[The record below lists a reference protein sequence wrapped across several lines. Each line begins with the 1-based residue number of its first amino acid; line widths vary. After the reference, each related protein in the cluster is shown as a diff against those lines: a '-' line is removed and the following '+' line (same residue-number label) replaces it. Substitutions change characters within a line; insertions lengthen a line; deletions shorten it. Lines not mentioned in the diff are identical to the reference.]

1 MASRPDSMAPLASSG
16 ALAGGPGDNL
26 RAALGLLMGF
36 QRLGLRQVVLCPGSR
51 SAPLAVAAALLEPR
65 GLALYTSLAERSA
78 AFFALGLARGQGVPA
93 AVITSSGS
101 AVAHLLPAC
110 VEADLATI
118 PLLLLTA
125 DRPERLKGCGANQS
139 VNQQDFLRCSC
150 RWVAEPEPTGVG
162 LLDGTAIDALAAEAW
177 LWSLGR
183 KQGSPPGPVHLNL
196 AFAEPLHASGPL
208 LEAWARQLQGPLPL
222 GMPPI
227 LIPPAA
233 AQVPPPTPIAAC
245 QRLDPDRPGVVL
257 AGPWRGAP
265 CRWGAHLRALIQ
277 LQQRTGWPVLA
288 DALSGLRGQPQLETV
303 AAYDLLLEHPD
314 PGLTPAQVL
323 RLGTLPASR
332 RLERWLAGLD
342 ARQVLVSEADPRPLD
357 PLARVAGQ
365 SDAGLAGWLVAS
377 GLGAGV
383 SRTGEAVQA
392 PGPAP
397 ASLALAATWLQA
409 EAKLQATLAQALD
422 GQGAPA
428 TGFPTALQ
436 EPVLVRQLSR
446 LLPAHLPLMLA
457 NSSPVRD
464 WESFA
469 DPTGPPRPMHGFRG
483 VSGIDG
489 TLSEACGLAEALG
502 SLVLLTGDLAA
513 LHDSNGW
520 LWRPQLRGRLTVL
533 LIDNG
538 GGGIFE
544 QLPIRTEPE
553 GALDFERLFA
563 MPQPLDPS
571 ALAAAHGV
579 PWRRVANLAELA
591 PRLAWALAQPLA
603 LLVLGTDRRQDAAL
617 RRRLRTMAAL
627 AGPPDG

>member
-1 MASRPDSMAPLASSG
+1 MAPLAGSG
-16 ALAGGPGDNL
+16 APEQGPGDNL
-26 RAALGLLMGF
+26 RAALGLLLGL

-51 SAPLAVAAALLEPR
+51 SAPLAAAAALLEPT
-65 GLALYTSLAERSA
+65 GLAMYTCIDERSA
-78 AFFALGLARGQGVPA
+78 AFFALGLGRGQGLPA

-150 RWVAEPEPTGVG
+150 RWVAEPEPTGIAALEG
-162 LLDGTAIDALAAEAW
+162 ACIDALAVEAW
-177 LWSLGR
+177 HWSLGR

-196 AFAEPLHASGPL
+196 AFEEPLHAGGPL
-208 LEAWARQLQGPLPL
+208 LDAWAGQLKRAAPQQFPQ
-222 GMPPI
+222 I
-227 LIPPAA
+227 LIPPAE
-233 AQVPPPTPIAAC
+233 AQTPPAPPIPAC

-257 AGPWRGAP
+257 AGPWRGGP
-265 CRWGAHLRALIQ
+265 SRWSAHLQALIQ
-277 LQQRTGWPVLA
+277 LQRRTGWPVLA
-288 DALSGLRGQPQLETV
+288 DALSGLRGQPQLQTV
-303 AAYDLLLEHPD
+303 AAYDLVLERPD
-314 PGLTPAQVL
+314 PGLAPAQVL

-332 RLERWLAGLD
+332 RLERWLAALA

-365 SDAGLAGWLVAS
+365 SDAGLVGWLAAS
-377 GLGAGV
+377 GLGCAVCLAGEP
-383 SRTGEAVQA
+383 SQA

-397 ASLALAATWLQA
+397 ASLALAAKWSQA
-409 EAKLQATLAQALD
+409 EARVQALLAQALD
-422 GQGAPA
+422 GLGASL
-428 TGFPTALQ
+428 TGDPSTLQ

-502 SLVLLTGDLAA
+502 SLVLLSGDLAA
-513 LHDSNGW
+513 LHDCNGW
-520 LWRPQLRGRLTVL
+520 LWRPQLGGRLTVL

-553 GALDFERLFA
+553 EALDFERLFA

-571 ALAAAHGV
+571 SLAAVHGV
-579 PWRRVANLAELA
+579 PCRRVANLDDLA
-591 PRLAWALAQPLA
+591 PQLTWALAQPLA

-617 RRRLRTMAAL
+617 RQRLRKMAAL
-627 AGPPDG
+627 PGPPDA

>member
-1 MASRPDSMAPLASSG
+1 MAPLAGS
-16 ALAGGPGDNL
+16 GGPDGEPGGNL
-26 RAALGLLMGF
+26 RAALGLLLGL
-36 QRLGLRQVVLCPGSR
+36 QRFGLRQVVLCPGSR
-51 SAPLAVAAALLEPR
+51 SAPLAAAAALLEPT
-65 GLALYTSLAERSA
+65 GLAIYTCIDERSA
-78 AFFALGLARGQGVPA
+78 AFFALGLGRGQGLPA

-110 VEADLATI
+110 VEADQATI

-125 DRPERLKGCGANQS
+125 DRPVRLKGCGANQS

-150 RWVAEPEPTGVG
+150 RWVAEPEPTGVAG
-162 LLDGTAIDALAAEAW
+162 LDGSSIDALAVEAW
-177 LWSLGR
+177 LWSVGR

-196 AFAEPLHASGPL
+196 AFEEPLHAGGPL
-208 LEAWARQLQGPLPL
+208 LEAWAHQIQGAAPQEIPE
-222 GMPPI
+222 I
-227 LIPPAA
+227 LIPPAE
-233 AQVPPPTPIAAC
+233 PPPPIPAC
-245 QRLDPDRPGVVL
+245 QRLDPDRPGVVV
-257 AGPWRGAP
+257 AGPWRGGP
-265 CRWGAHLRALIQ
+265 SQWSAHLRALIQ
-277 LQQRTGWPVLA
+277 LQRRTGWPVLA

-303 AAYDLLLEHPD
+303 AAYDLVLERAD
-314 PGLTPAQVL
+314 PGLAPAQVL

-332 RLERWLAGLD
+332 RLEHWLAALE

-365 SDAGLAGWLVAS
+365 SDAGLVGWLAAS
-377 GLGAGV
+377 GLGCGV
-383 SRTGEAVQA
+383 SLTGEASRA
-392 PGPAP
+392 PGL
-397 ASLALAATWLQA
+397 ASLALAANWRQA
-409 EAKLQATLAQALD
+409 ETRAHAMLAQALE
-422 GQGAPA
+422 GLGAPA
-428 TGFPTALQ
+428 PGFPSPLQ

-502 SLVLLTGDLAA
+502 SLVLLSGDLAA

-544 QLPIRTEPE
+544 QLPIRTDPE

-563 MPQPLDPS
+563 MPQPLNHS
-571 ALAAAHGV
+571 SLAAVHGV
-579 PWRRVANLAELA
+579 PCRRVANLADLA
-591 PRLAWALAQPLA
+591 PQLTWALAQPLA
-603 LLVLGTDRRQDAAL
+603 LLVLVTDRRQDAAL
-617 RRRLRTMAAL
+617 RQRLRTMAAMP
-627 AGPPDG
+627 GPPDA

>member
-1 MASRPDSMAPLASSG
+1 MAPLAGSG
-16 ALAGGPGDNL
+16 APKEGPGGNL
-26 RAALGLLMGF
+26 RAALGLLQGL

-51 SAPLAVAAALLEPR
+51 SAPLAAAAALLEPT
-65 GLALYTSLAERSA
+65 GLALYTCIDERSA
-78 AFFALGLARGQGVPA
+78 AFFALGLGRGQGLPA

-150 RWVAEPEPTGVG
+150 RWVAEPEPTGIAG
-162 LLDGTAIDALAAEAW
+162 LDGSCIDALAVEAW
-177 LWSLGR
+177 RWSLGR

-196 AFAEPLHASGPL
+196 AFEEPLHAGGPL
-208 LEAWARQLQGPLPL
+208 LDAWARQIQGSAPQEIPQ
-222 GMPPI
+222 I
-227 LIPPAA
+227 LIPPAETPT
-233 AQVPPPTPIAAC
+233 PPPPPIATC

-257 AGPWRGAP
+257 AGPWRGGP
-265 CRWGAHLRALIQ
+265 EQWSAHLRALIQ
-277 LQQRTGWPVLA
+277 LQRRTGWPVLA

-303 AAYDLLLEHPD
+303 AAYDLVLERAD
-314 PGLTPAQVL
+314 PGLAPAQVL

-332 RLERWLAGLD
+332 RLERWLSALD

-365 SDAGLAGWLVAS
+365 SEVGLVGWLAAS
-377 GLGAGV
+377 GLGCGV
-383 SRTGEAVQA
+383 SLAGEPPQA

-397 ASLALAATWLQA
+397 ASLALAANWSQA
-409 EAKLQATLAQALD
+409 EAKVQALLAQALD
-422 GQGAPA
+422 GLGAPA
-428 TGFPTALQ
+428 TGDPSPLQ

-502 SLVLLTGDLAA
+502 SLVLLSGDLAA

-520 LWRPQLRGRLTVL
+520 LWRPQLGGRLTVL

-571 ALAAAHGV
+571 SLAAVHGV
-579 PWRRVANLAELA
+579 PCRRVANLDDLA
-591 PRLAWALAQPLA
+591 PQLTWALAQPLA

-617 RRRLRTMAAL
+617 RQRLRKMAAL
-627 AGPPDG
+627 AGPPDA

>member
-1 MASRPDSMAPLASSG
+1 MAPLAGSG
-16 ALAGGPGDNL
+16 APKEGPGGNL
-26 RAALGLLMGF
+26 RAALGLLQGL

-51 SAPLAVAAALLEPR
+51 SAPLAAAAALLEPT
-65 GLALYTSLAERSA
+65 GLALYTCIDERSA
-78 AFFALGLARGQGVPA
+78 AFFALGLGRGQGLPA

-150 RWVAEPEPTGVG
+150 RWVAEPEPTGIAG
-162 LLDGTAIDALAAEAW
+162 LDGYRIDALAVEAW
-177 LWSLGR
+177 RWSLGR

-196 AFAEPLHASGPL
+196 AFEEPLHAGGPL
-208 LEAWARQLQGPLPL
+208 LDAWARQIQGSAPQEIPQ
-222 GMPPI
+222 I
-227 LIPPAA
+227 LIPPAETPT
-233 AQVPPPTPIAAC
+233 PPPPPIATC

-257 AGPWRGAP
+257 AGPWRGGP
-265 CRWGAHLRALIQ
+265 EQWSAHLRALIQ
-277 LQQRTGWPVLA
+277 LQHRTGWPVLA

-303 AAYDLLLEHPD
+303 AAYDLVLERAD
-314 PGLTPAQVL
+314 PGLAPAQVL

-332 RLERWLAGLD
+332 RLERWLSSLD

-365 SDAGLAGWLVAS
+365 SEVGLAGWLAAS
-377 GLGAGV
+377 GLGCGV
-383 SRTGEAVQA
+383 SLAGEPPQA

-397 ASLALAATWLQA
+397 ASLALAAKWSQA
-409 EAKLQATLAQALD
+409 EAKVQALLAQALD
-422 GQGAPA
+422 GLGAPA
-428 TGFPTALQ
+428 TGDPSTLQ

-502 SLVLLTGDLAA
+502 SLVLLSGDLAA

-520 LWRPQLRGRLTVL
+520 LWRPQLGGRLTVL

-563 MPQPLDPS
+563 MPQPLNHS
-571 ALAAAHGV
+571 SLAAVHGV
-579 PWRRVANLAELA
+579 PCRRVANLDDLA
-591 PRLAWALAQPLA
+591 PQLTWALAQPLA

-617 RRRLRTMAAL
+617 RQRLRTMATL
-627 AGPPDG
+627 PGPPDA

>member
-1 MASRPDSMAPLASSG
+1 MAPLAGSG
-16 ALAGGPGDNL
+16 ALAGGPGANL

-65 GLALYTSLAERSA
+65 GLALYTCIDERSA

-125 DRPERLKGCGANQS
+125 DRPQRLKGCGANQS

-150 RWVAEPEPTGVG
+150 RWVVEPEPTGVG
-162 LLDGTAIDALAAEAW
+162 ALDPSFMEALAEEAW
-177 LWSLGR
+177 LWSLGP
-183 KQGSPPGPVHLNL
+183 KPGSPPGPVHLNL
-196 AFAEPLHASGPL
+196 AFEGPLHAGGPL
-208 LEAWARQLQGPLPL
+208 LEAWSRHLQGFPPQEILQTP
-222 GMPPI
+222 MAPPRAPAPPI
-227 LIPPAA
+227 PAG
-233 AQVPPPTPIAAC
+233 

-257 AGPWRGAP
+257 AGPWRGHP
-265 CRWGAHLRALIQ
+265 AHWASHLQALIQ
-277 LQQRTGWPVLA
+277 LQRRTGWPVLA
-288 DALSGLRGQPQLETV
+288 DALSGLRGQPGLETV
-303 AAYDLLLEHPD
+303 AGYDLLLERPH
-314 PGLTPAQVL
+314 PGLAPAQVL

-332 RLERWLAGLD
+332 RLEHWLAALE

-365 SDAGLAGWLVAS
+365 SDAGLVGWLAAG
-377 GLGAGV
+377 GLGSGIPID
-383 SRTGEAVQA
+383 GEDPQVPVPVPA
-392 PGPAP
+392 PAPPP
-397 ASLALAATWLQA
+397 ASLALAATWRQA
-409 EAKLQATLAQALD
+409 EATLQAMLAQALD
-422 GQGAPA
+422 GLGAPV
-428 TGFPTALQ
+428 TGLQPPLQ

-446 LLPAHLPLMLA
+446 LLPAHRPLMLA

-502 SLVLLTGDLAA
+502 SLVLLSGDLAA

-520 LWRPQLRGRLTVL
+520 LWRPQLGARLTVL

-553 GALDFERLFA
+553 GAMDFERLFA
-563 MPQPLDPS
+563 MPQPLDPC
-571 ALAAAHGV
+571 ALASVHGV
-579 PWRRVANLAELA
+579 PCCRVANLAELA
-591 PRLAWALAQPLA
+591 PQLAWALAQPLA
-603 LLVLGTDRRQDAAL
+603 LLVLCTDRRRDAAL
-617 RRRLRTMAAL
+617 RQRLRTMAAL
-627 AGPPDG
+627 AGPPDA

>member
-1 MASRPDSMAPLASSG
+1 L
-16 ALAGGPGDNL
+16 
-26 RAALGLLMGF
+26 LGL

-51 SAPLAVAAALLEPR
+51 SAPLAAAAALLEPT
-65 GLALYTSLAERSA
+65 GLALYTCIDERSA
-78 AFFALGLARGQGVPA
+78 AFFALGLGRGQGLPA

-125 DRPERLKGCGANQS
+125 DRPQRLKGCGANQS

-150 RWVAEPEPTGVG
+150 RWVAEPEPTGVAG
-162 LLDGTAIDALAAEAW
+162 LDGSSIEALAVEAW

-196 AFAEPLHASGPL
+196 AFEEPLHAGGPL
-208 LEAWARQLQGPLPL
+208 LQAWARQLQGPPPL
-222 GMPPI
+222 EI
-227 LIPPAA
+227 SQSLISPAEAPAA
-233 AQVPPPTPIAAC
+233 PPPPIAAC

-265 CRWGAHLRALIQ
+265 SRWGGHLRALIQ
-277 LQQRTGWPVLA
+277 LQRRTGWPVLA

-303 AAYDLLLEHPD
+303 AAYDLLLERPF
-314 PGLTPAQVL
+314 PGLAPAQVL

-332 RLERWLAGLD
+332 RLERWLAALD

-365 SDAGLAGWLVAS
+365 SDVGLESWLEAS
-377 GLGAGV
+377 GLGSGIHLAGE
-383 SRTGEAVQA
+383 RPQT

-397 ASLALAATWLQA
+397 ASLALAATWRQA
-409 EAKLQATLAQALD
+409 EATLQATLAQALD
-422 GQGAPA
+422 GLGTTA
-428 TGFPTALQ
+428 TGCQSPLQ
-436 EPVLVRQLSR
+436 EPALVRQLSR

-469 DPTGPPRPMHGFRG
+469 DPTGPPRQMHGFRG

-502 SLVLLTGDLAA
+502 SLVLLSGDLAA

-544 QLPIRTEPE
+544 QLPIRSEPE

-563 MPQPLDPS
+563 MPQRLDPS
-571 ALAAAHGV
+571 ALAAVHGV
-579 PWRRVANLAELA
+579 PSRRVANLAELA
-591 PRLAWALAQPLA
+591 PQLAWALAQPLA
-603 LLVLGTDRRQDAAL
+603 LLVLATDRHQDAAL
-617 RRRLRTMAAL
+617 RRRLRTMAAP
-627 AGPPDG
+627 AGHPDA

>member
-1 MASRPDSMAPLASSG
+1 
-16 ALAGGPGDNL
+16 
-26 RAALGLLMGF
+26 LGLLLGL

-51 SAPLAVAAALLEPR
+51 SAPLAAAAALLEPT
-65 GLALYTSLAERSA
+65 GLAMYTCIDERSA
-78 AFFALGLARGQGVPA
+78 AFFALGLGRGQGLPA

-150 RWVAEPEPTGVG
+150 RWVAEPEPTGFAG
-162 LLDGTAIDALAAEAW
+162 LDWSCIDALAVEAW
-177 LWSLGR
+177 CWSLGR

-196 AFAEPLHASGPL
+196 AFEEPLHAGGPL
-208 LEAWARQLQGPLPL
+208 LDAWARQIQGDAPQEIPQN
-222 GMPPI
+222 
-227 LIPPAA
+227 LIPPAKNPTT
-233 AQVPPPTPIAAC
+233 PPPPLAAC

-257 AGPWRGAP
+257 AGPWRGGP
-265 CRWGAHLRALIQ
+265 SRWSAHLRALIQ
-277 LQQRTGWPVLA
+277 LQRRTGWPVLA

-303 AAYDLLLEHPD
+303 AAYDLVLERED
-314 PGLTPAQVL
+314 PGLAPAQVL

-332 RLERWLAGLD
+332 RLERWLTALD

-365 SDAGLAGWLVAS
+365 SEAGLVGWLAAS
-377 GLGAGV
+377 GLSCGV
-383 SRTGEAVQA
+383 SFVGEPPQA

-397 ASLALAATWLQA
+397 ASLALAAKWSQA
-409 EAKLQATLAQALD
+409 EAKVQALLAQALD
-422 GQGAPA
+422 GLGAPA
-428 TGFPTALQ
+428 TGDPSPLQ

-502 SLVLLTGDLAA
+502 SLVLLSGDLAA

-520 LWRPQLRGRLTVL
+520 LWRPQLGGRLTVL

-563 MPQPLDPS
+563 MPQALDPS
-571 ALAAAHGV
+571 SLAAVHGV
-579 PWRRVANLAELA
+579 PCRRVANLDDLA
-591 PRLAWALAQPLA
+591 PQLTWALAQPLA

-617 RRRLRTMAAL
+617 RQRLRKMAAL
-627 AGPPDG
+627 AGPPDA

>member
-1 MASRPDSMAPLASSG
+1 MAPLAG
-16 ALAGGPGDNL
+16 FEALDGPGANL
-26 RAALGLLMGF
+26 QAALGLLMGF

-51 SAPLAVAAALLEPR
+51 SAPLAAAAALLEPR
-65 GLALYTSLAERSA
+65 GLALYTCIDERSA

-125 DRPERLKGCGANQS
+125 DRPQRLKGCGANQS

-150 RWVAEPEPTGVG
+150 RWVVEPEPRGMAA
-162 LLDGTAIDALAAEAW
+162 LDPSCLAALALEAW
-177 LWSLGR
+177 HWSLGR

-196 AFAEPLHASGPL
+196 AFEVPLHPGGPL
-208 LEAWARQLQGPLPL
+208 LEAWARQLQEPLPL
-222 GMPPI
+222 EPPQTPLAPAPPPPPI
-227 LIPPAA
+227 
-233 AQVPPPTPIAAC
+233 PPT
-245 QRLDPDRPGVVL
+245 QRLDPDRTGVVL
-257 AGPWRGAP
+257 AGPWRGHP
-265 CRWGAHLRALIQ
+265 AHWACHLQSLIQ
-277 LQQRTGWPVLA
+277 LQRRTGWPVLA
-288 DALSGLRGQPQLETV
+288 DALSGLRGQPELEIV
-303 AAYDLLLEHPD
+303 AAYDLLLERPD
-314 PGLTPAQVL
+314 PGLAPAQVL

-332 RLERWLAGLD
+332 RLEDWLAALD

-365 SDAGLAGWLVAS
+365 SDAGLVGWLGAS
-377 GLGAGV
+377 GLDSGVPPVAGE
-383 SRTGEAVQA
+383 GPQA
-392 PGPAP
+392 AAPAP
-397 ASLALAATWLQA
+397 ASLALAASWRQA
-409 EAKLQATLAQALD
+409 EARVQAMLTQAL
-422 GQGAPA
+422 GGPTAPA
-428 TGFPTALQ
+428 IGPQPPLNEPALI
-436 EPVLVRQLSR
+436 RQLSR

-464 WESFA
+464 WETFA

-502 SLVLLTGDLAA
+502 SLVLLSGDLAA

-520 LWRPQLRGRLTVL
+520 LWRPQLGGRLTVL

-544 QLPIRTEPE
+544 QLPIRTEPA
-553 GALDFERLFA
+553 GAMDFERLYA
-563 MPQPLDPS
+563 MPQPLDPC
-571 ALAAAHGV
+571 ALAAVHGV
-579 PWRRVANLAELA
+579 PCRRVPTLAELE
-591 PRLAWALAQPLA
+591 PQLAWALAQPMA
-603 LLVLGTDRRQDAAL
+603 LLLLRTDRRQDAAL

-627 AGPPDG
+627 VGPPDA

>member
-1 MASRPDSMAPLASSG
+1 MAPIAGSG
-16 ALAGGPGDNL
+16 APEEGPGGNL
-26 RAALGLLMGF
+26 RAALGLLQGL

-51 SAPLAVAAALLEPR
+51 SAPLAAAAALLEPT
-65 GLALYTSLAERSA
+65 GLAVYTCIDERSA
-78 AFFALGLARGQGVPA
+78 AFFALGLSRGQGLPA

-150 RWVAEPEPTGVG
+150 RWVAEPEPTGMAG
-162 LLDGTAIDALAAEAW
+162 LDGSRLEALAVEAW
-177 LWSLGR
+177 RWSLGR

-196 AFAEPLHASGPL
+196 AFEEPLHAGGPL
-208 LEAWARQLQGPLPL
+208 LDAWARQIL
-222 GMPPI
+222 GTAPREIPQI
-227 LIPPAA
+227 LIPPAEPPT
-233 AQVPPPTPIAAC
+233 PPPAPIAAC
-245 QRLDPDRPGVVL
+245 QSLDPDRPGVVL

-265 CRWGAHLRALIQ
+265 CRWSGHLRALIQ

-303 AAYDLLLEHPD
+303 AAYDLVLERAD
-314 PGLTPAQVL
+314 PGLAPAQVL

-332 RLERWLAGLD
+332 RLERWLAALD

-365 SDAGLAGWLVAS
+365 SDAGLVGWLAAS
-377 GLGAGV
+377 GLRSGV
-383 SRTGEAVQA
+383 PLTGEPPQA
-392 PGPAP
+392 PGPTP
-397 ASLALAATWLQA
+397 ASLALAAQWSQA
-409 EAKLQATLAQALD
+409 EAKAQALLAQALD
-422 GQGAPA
+422 AQGTTA
-428 TGFPTALQ
+428 TGCPSPLQ

-502 SLVLLTGDLAA
+502 SLVLLSGDLAA

-520 LWRPQLRGRLTVL
+520 LWRPQLGGRLTVL

-563 MPQPLDPS
+563 MPQLLDPS

-579 PWRRVANLAELA
+579 PCRRVANRADLALQ
-591 PRLAWALAQPLA
+591 LAWALDQPLA
-603 LLVLGTDRRQDAAL
+603 LLVLRTDRRQDAAL

-627 AGPPDG
+627 AGPPDA

>member
-1 MASRPDSMAPLASSG
+1 MAPLAGSG
-16 ALAGGPGDNL
+16 APKQGAGGNL
-26 RAALGLLMGF
+26 RAALGLLQGL

-51 SAPLAVAAALLEPR
+51 SAPLAAAAALLEPT
-65 GLALYTSLAERSA
+65 GLALYTCIDERSA
-78 AFFALGLARGQGVPA
+78 AFFALGLGRGQGLPA

-150 RWVAEPEPTGVG
+150 RWVAEPEPKGIAG
-162 LLDGTAIDALAAEAW
+162 LDGSGLDALAVEAW
-177 LWSLGR
+177 RWSLGR

-196 AFAEPLHASGPL
+196 AFEEPLHAGGPL
-208 LEAWARQLQGPLPL
+208 LDAWARHIQAAAPQEIPQ
-222 GMPPI
+222 I
-227 LIPPAA
+227 LIPPAETPT
-233 AQVPPPTPIAAC
+233 PPPPPIAAC

-257 AGPWRGAP
+257 AGPWRGGP
-265 CRWGAHLRALIQ
+265 EQWSAHLRALIQ
-277 LQQRTGWPVLA
+277 LQRRTGWPVLA

-303 AAYDLLLEHPD
+303 AAYDLVLERAD
-314 PGLTPAQVL
+314 PGLAPAQVL

-332 RLERWLAGLD
+332 RLERWLTALD
-342 ARQVLVSEADPRPLD
+342 ARQVLVTEGDPRPLD

-365 SDAGLAGWLVAS
+365 SEAGLVGWLAACGLDCGAS
-377 GLGAGV
+377 LAG
-383 SRTGEAVQA
+383 EPPQA

-397 ASLALAATWLQA
+397 ASLVLAAKWSQA
-409 EAKLQATLAQALD
+409 EAKVQALLAQALD
-422 GQGAPA
+422 GLGAAA
-428 TGFPTALQ
+428 TGNPSSLQ
-436 EPVLVRQLSR
+436 EPLLVRQLSR
-446 LLPAHLPLMLA
+446 LLPAQLPLMLA

-469 DPTGPPRPMHGFRG
+469 DPSGPPRPMHGFRG

-502 SLVLLTGDLAA
+502 SLVLLSGDLAA

-520 LWRPQLRGRLTVL
+520 LWRPQLGGRLTVL

-563 MPQPLDPS
+563 MPQALDPS
-571 ALAAAHGV
+571 SLAAVHGV
-579 PWRRVANLAELA
+579 PCRRVANLDDLV
-591 PRLAWALAQPLA
+591 PQLSWALAQPLA
-603 LLVLGTDRRQDAAL
+603 LLVLDTDRRQDAAL
-617 RRRLRTMAAL
+617 RQRLRTMAAL
-627 AGPPDG
+627 AGPPDA

>member
-1 MASRPDSMAPLASSG
+1 LQ
-16 ALAGGPGDNL
+16 
-26 RAALGLLMGF
+26 GL

-51 SAPLAVAAALLEPR
+51 SAPLAAAAALLEPT
-65 GLALYTSLAERSA
+65 GLALYTCIDERSA
-78 AFFALGLARGQGVPA
+78 AFFALGLGRGQGLPA

-150 RWVAEPEPTGVG
+150 RWVAEPEPMGIAG
-162 LLDGTAIDALAAEAW
+162 LDGSRIDALAVEAW
-177 LWSLGR
+177 CWSLGR

-196 AFAEPLHASGPL
+196 AFEEPLHAGGPL
-208 LEAWARQLQGPLPL
+208 LDAWASHIQGAAPREITQ
-222 GMPPI
+222 I
-227 LIPPAA
+227 LIPPAETPT
-233 AQVPPPTPIAAC
+233 PPPLPIAAC
-245 QRLDPDRPGVVL
+245 QRLDPDRSGVVL
-257 AGPWRGAP
+257 AGPWRGGP
-265 CRWGAHLRALIQ
+265 SRWSAHLRALIQ
-277 LQQRTGWPVLA
+277 LQRRTGWPVLA

-303 AAYDLLLEHPD
+303 VAYDLVLERAD
-314 PGLTPAQVL
+314 PGLAPAQVL

-332 RLERWLAGLD
+332 RLERWLSALD

-365 SDAGLAGWLVAS
+365 SEAGLVGWLAGS
-377 GLGAGV
+377 GLGCGVCLAG
-383 SRTGEAVQA
+383 EPPQA

-397 ASLALAATWLQA
+397 ASMALAAKWSQA
-409 EAKLQATLAQALD
+409 ETKVQALLAQALD
-422 GQGAPA
+422 GLGAPA
-428 TGFPTALQ
+428 TGDPSPLQ

-502 SLVLLTGDLAA
+502 SLVLLSGDLAA

-520 LWRPQLRGRLTVL
+520 LWRPQLGGRLTVL

-563 MPQPLDPS
+563 MPQLLDPS
-571 ALAAAHGV
+571 SLAAVHGV
-579 PWRRVANLAELA
+579 HCRRVANLDDLA
-591 PRLAWALAQPLA
+591 PQLTWALAQPLA

-617 RRRLRTMAAL
+617 RQQLRKMAAL
-627 AGPPDG
+627 PGPPDA

>member
-1 MASRPDSMAPLASSG
+1 MAPLADPG
-16 ALAGGPGDNL
+16 ALAEGPGGNL
-26 RAALGLLMGF
+26 RASLGLLMGF
-36 QRLGLRQVVLCPGSR
+36 QRLGLRQIVLCPGSR

-65 GLALYTSLAERSA
+65 GLALYTCIDERSA

-125 DRPERLKGCGANQS
+125 DRPLRLKGCGANQS

-162 LLDGTAIDALAAEAW
+162 VLDALSMDALAEEAW
-177 LWSLGR
+177 LWSMGR
-183 KQGSPPGPVHLNL
+183 KPDSPPGPVHLNL
-196 AFAEPLHASGPL
+196 AFEVPLHAGGPL
-208 LEAWARQLQGPLPL
+208 LEAWARHLQVFPSLEVPQTPMAPAGAPAPPPPPLP
-222 GMPPI
+222 
-227 LIPPAA
+227 
-233 AQVPPPTPIAAC
+233 AC

-257 AGPWRGAP
+257 AGPWRGHP
-265 CRWGAHLRALIQ
+265 AHWDSHLQALIH
-277 LQQRTGWPVLA
+277 LQRRTGWPVLA
-288 DALSGLRGQPQLETV
+288 DALSGLRGQPGLETV
-303 AAYDLLLEHPD
+303 AGYDLLLERPD
-314 PGLTPAQVL
+314 PGLAPAQVL

-332 RLERWLAGLD
+332 RLEDWLAALD

-357 PLARVAGQ
+357 PLTRVAGQ
-365 SDAGLAGWLVAS
+365 SHAGLVGWLAAS
-377 GLGAGV
+377 GMASGIPVDGD
-383 SRTGEAVQA
+383 G
-392 PGPAP
+392 PPAP
-397 ASLALAATWLQA
+397 ASLALAATWRQA
-409 EAKLQATLAQALD
+409 EATLQAMLAQALD
-422 GQGAPA
+422 GLGAPVI
-428 TGFPTALQ
+428 GLQPPFQ
-436 EPVLVRQLSR
+436 EPALVRQLSR

-489 TLSEACGLAEALG
+489 TLSEAFGLAEALG
-502 SLVLLTGDLAA
+502 SLVLLSGDLAA

-520 LWRPQLRGRLTVL
+520 LWRPQLDARLTVL

-553 GALDFERLFA
+553 GSMDFERLYA
-563 MPQPLDPS
+563 MPQALDPC
-571 ALAAAHGV
+571 ALAAVHGV
-579 PWRRVANLAELA
+579 PCRRIANLAELA
-591 PRLAWALAQPLA
+591 PQLAWALAQPLA
-603 LLVLGTDRRQDAAL
+603 LLVLCTDRRQDAAL

-627 AGPPDG
+627 AGPPDA

>member
-1 MASRPDSMAPLASSG
+1 
-16 ALAGGPGDNL
+16 
-26 RAALGLLMGF
+26 LGLLLGL

-51 SAPLAVAAALLEPR
+51 SAPLAAAAALLEPT
-65 GLALYTSLAERSA
+65 GLAMYTCIDERSA
-78 AFFALGLARGQGVPA
+78 AFFALGLGRGQGLPA

-125 DRPERLKGCGANQS
+125 DRPERLEGCGANQS

-150 RWVAEPEPTGVG
+150 RWVAEPEPTGIAG
-162 LLDGTAIDALAAEAW
+162 LDWSCIDALAVEAW
-177 LWSLGR
+177 CWSLGR

-196 AFAEPLHASGPL
+196 AFEEPLHAGGPL
-208 LEAWARQLQGPLPL
+208 LDAWARQIQGDAPQEIPQN
-222 GMPPI
+222 
-227 LIPPAA
+227 LIPPANNPTT
-233 AQVPPPTPIAAC
+233 PPPPLAAC

-257 AGPWRGAP
+257 AGPWRGGP
-265 CRWGAHLRALIQ
+265 SRWSAHLRALIQ
-277 LQQRTGWPVLA
+277 LQRRTGWPVLA
-288 DALSGLRGQPQLETV
+288 DALSGLRGQPQLKTV
-303 AAYDLLLEHPD
+303 AAYDLVLERED
-314 PGLTPAQVL
+314 PGLAPAQVL

-332 RLERWLAGLD
+332 RLERWLTALD

-365 SDAGLAGWLVAS
+365 SEAGLVGWLAAS
-377 GLGAGV
+377 GLSCGV
-383 SRTGEAVQA
+383 SFVGEPPQA

-397 ASLALAATWLQA
+397 ASLALAAKWSQA
-409 EAKLQATLAQALD
+409 EAKVQALLAQALD
-422 GQGAPA
+422 GLGAPA
-428 TGFPTALQ
+428 TGDPSPLQ

-502 SLVLLTGDLAA
+502 SLVLLSGDLAA

-520 LWRPQLRGRLTVL
+520 LWRPQLGGRLTVL

-563 MPQPLDPS
+563 MPQALDPS
-571 ALAAAHGV
+571 SLAAVHGV
-579 PWRRVANLAELA
+579 PCRRVANLDDLA
-591 PRLAWALAQPLA
+591 PQLTWALAQPLA

-617 RRRLRTMAAL
+617 RQRLRKMAAL
-627 AGPPDG
+627 AGPPDA

>member
-1 MASRPDSMAPLASSG
+1 MAPLADPG
-16 ALAGGPGDNL
+16 ALAEGPGANL
-26 RAALGLLMGF
+26 RASLGLLMGF
-36 QRLGLRQVVLCPGSR
+36 QRLGLRQIVLCPGSR

-65 GLALYTSLAERSA
+65 GLALYTCIDERSA

-125 DRPERLKGCGANQS
+125 DRPLRLKDCGANQS

-162 LLDGTAIDALAAEAW
+162 VLDALSMDALAEEAW

-183 KQGSPPGPVHLNL
+183 KPGSPPGPVHLNL
-196 AFAEPLHASGPL
+196 AFEVPLHAGGPL
-208 LEAWARQLQGPLPL
+208 LEAWARHLQVFPSLEVPQTPMAPAGAPAPPPPPLP
-222 GMPPI
+222 
-227 LIPPAA
+227 
-233 AQVPPPTPIAAC
+233 AC

-257 AGPWRGAP
+257 AGPWRGHP
-265 CRWGAHLRALIQ
+265 AHWDSHLQALIH
-277 LQQRTGWPVLA
+277 LQRRTGWPVLA
-288 DALSGLRGQPQLETV
+288 DALSGLRGQPGLETV
-303 AAYDLLLEHPD
+303 AGYDLLLERPD
-314 PGLTPAQVL
+314 PGLAPAQVL

-332 RLERWLAGLD
+332 RLEDWLAALD

-357 PLARVAGQ
+357 PLTRVAGQ
-365 SDAGLAGWLVAS
+365 SHAGLVGWLAAS
-377 GLGAGV
+377 GMASGIPVDGD
-383 SRTGEAVQA
+383 G
-392 PGPAP
+392 PPAP
-397 ASLALAATWLQA
+397 ASLALAATWRQAEVTLQA
-409 EAKLQATLAQALD
+409 MLAQALD
-422 GQGAPA
+422 GLGAPVI
-428 TGFPTALQ
+428 GLQPPFQ
-436 EPVLVRQLSR
+436 EPALVRQLSR

-469 DPTGPPRPMHGFRG
+469 DPAGPPRPMHGFRG

-489 TLSEACGLAEALG
+489 TLSEAFGLAEALG
-502 SLVLLTGDLAA
+502 SLVLLSGDLAA

-520 LWRPQLRGRLTVL
+520 LWRPQLDARLTVL

-553 GALDFERLFA
+553 GAMDFERLYA
-563 MPQPLDPS
+563 MPQALDPC
-571 ALAAAHGV
+571 ALAAVHGV
-579 PWRRVANLAELA
+579 PCRRVANLAELT
-591 PRLAWALAQPLA
+591 PQLAWALAQPLA
-603 LLVLGTDRRQDAAL
+603 LLVLRTDRRQDAAL
-617 RRRLRTMAAL
+617 RRRLRTMAAP
-627 AGPPDG
+627 AGPPDA

>member
-1 MASRPDSMAPLASSG
+1 MAPIAGSG
-16 ALAGGPGDNL
+16 ALEEGPGGNL
-26 RAALGLLMGF
+26 RAALGLLLGL

-51 SAPLAVAAALLEPR
+51 SAPLAAAAALLEPT
-65 GLALYTSLAERSA
+65 GLALYTCIDERSA
-78 AFFALGLARGQGVPA
+78 AFFALGLGRGQGLPA

-125 DRPERLKGCGANQS
+125 DRPQRLKGCGANQS

-150 RWVAEPEPTGVG
+150 RWVAEPEPTGVAG
-162 LLDGTAIDALAAEAW
+162 LDGSSIEALAVEAW

-196 AFAEPLHASGPL
+196 AFEEPLHAGGPL
-208 LEAWARQLQGPLPL
+208 LQAWARQLQGPPPL
-222 GMPPI
+222 EI
-227 LIPPAA
+227 SQSLISPAEAPAA
-233 AQVPPPTPIAAC
+233 PPPPIAAC

-265 CRWGAHLRALIQ
+265 SRWGGHLRALIQ
-277 LQQRTGWPVLA
+277 LQRRTGWPVLA

-303 AAYDLLLEHPD
+303 AAYDLLLERPF
-314 PGLTPAQVL
+314 PGLAPAQVL

-332 RLERWLAGLD
+332 RLERWLAALD

-365 SDAGLAGWLVAS
+365 SDVGLESWLEAS
-377 GLGAGV
+377 GLGSGIHLAGE
-383 SRTGEAVQA
+383 RPQT

-397 ASLALAATWLQA
+397 ASLALAATWRQA
-409 EAKLQATLAQALD
+409 EATLQATLAQALD
-422 GQGAPA
+422 GLGTTA
-428 TGFPTALQ
+428 TGCQSPLQ
-436 EPVLVRQLSR
+436 EPALVRQLSR

-469 DPTGPPRPMHGFRG
+469 DPTGPPRQMHGFRG

-502 SLVLLTGDLAA
+502 SLVLLSGDLAA

-544 QLPIRTEPE
+544 QLPIRSEPE

-563 MPQPLDPS
+563 MPQRLDPS
-571 ALAAAHGV
+571 ALAAVHGV
-579 PWRRVANLAELA
+579 PSRRVANLAELA
-591 PRLAWALAQPLA
+591 PQLAWALAQPLA
-603 LLVLGTDRRQDAAL
+603 LLVLATDRHQDAAL
-617 RRRLRTMAAL
+617 RRRLRTMAAP
-627 AGPPDG
+627 AGHPDA

>member
-1 MASRPDSMAPLASSG
+1 MAPFPGSG
-16 ALAGGPGDNL
+16 SLEGGPGGNL
-26 RAALGLLMGF
+26 RAALGLLLAL
-36 QRLGLRQVVLCPGSR
+36 QHLGLRQVVLCPGSR
-51 SAPLAVAAALLEPR
+51 SAPLAAAAALLEPT
-65 GLALYTSLAERSA
+65 GLALYTCVDERSA
-78 AFFALGLARGQGVPA
+78 AFFALGLGRGQGVPA

-150 RWVAEPEPTGVG
+150 RWVAEPQPNGVG
-162 LLDGTAIDALAAEAW
+162 LLDWTSMAALATEAW

-183 KQGSPPGPVHLNL
+183 KQGLPPGPVHLNL
-196 AFAEPLHASGPL
+196 AFEEPLHASGPL
-208 LEAWARQLQGPLPL
+208 LEAWARQLQGSPPLETSAGLIFPAEAKTPPRPPL
-222 GMPPI
+222 
-227 LIPPAA
+227 
-233 AQVPPPTPIAAC
+233 TAC
-245 QRLDPDRPGVVL
+245 QRLDPDRPGVVV
-257 AGPWRGAP
+257 AGPWRGEP
-265 CRWGAHLRALIQ
+265 CRWSDHLRALIQ
-277 LQQRTGWPVLA
+277 LQRRTGWPVLA
-288 DALSGLRGQPQLETV
+288 DALSGLRGQPRLETV
-303 AAYDLLLEHPD
+303 AAYDLLLERPD
-314 PGLTPAQVL
+314 PGLAPAQVL

-332 RLERWLAGLD
+332 NLQRWLAALD

-357 PLARVAGQ
+357 PLARVVGQ
-365 SDAGLAGWLVAS
+365 SEAGLVGWLAAS
-377 GLGAGV
+377 GLGSGL
-383 SRTGEAVQA
+383 SHTGEAPRA

-397 ASLALAATWLQA
+397 ASLVLATTWRQA
-409 EAKLQATLAQALD
+409 EATLQAKLARALD
-422 GQGAPA
+422 GLGAAA
-428 TGFPTALQ
+428 TGFASPPQ

-469 DPTGPPRPMHGFRG
+469 DPMGPPRPMHGFRG

-502 SLVLLTGDLAA
+502 SLVLLSGDLAA

-520 LWRPQLRGRLTVL
+520 LWRPQLGGRLTVL

-563 MPQPLDPS
+563 MPQPLDPL
-571 ALAAAHGV
+571 ALAAVHGV
-579 PWRRVANLAELA
+579 PSRRVANLADLA
-591 PRLAWALAQPLA
+591 PQLAWALALPLA
-603 LLVLGTDRRQDAAL
+603 LLVLGTDRQQDAAL
-617 RRRLRTMAAL
+617 RQRLRKMAAL
-627 AGPPDG
+627 PGPHDA

>member
-1 MASRPDSMAPLASSG
+1 MAPIPGAG
-16 ALAGGPGDNL
+16 ALEEGPGGNL
-26 RAALGLLMGF
+26 RAALALLLEL
-36 QRLGLRQVVLCPGSR
+36 QRLGLRQVVVCPGSR
-51 SAPLAVAAALLEPR
+51 SAPLAAAAALLEPS
-65 GLALYTSLAERSA
+65 GLAVYTCIDERSA
-78 AFFALGLARGQGVPA
+78 AFFALGLGRGQGVPA

-125 DRPERLKGCGANQS
+125 DRPERLKNCGANQS

-150 RWVAEPEPTGVG
+150 RWVAEPEPKGAAV
-162 LLDGTAIDALAAEAW
+162 LDGPAMAALAGEAW

-183 KQGSPPGPVHLNL
+183 KQGNPPGPVHINL
-196 AFAEPLHASGPL
+196 AFAEPLHADGPL
-208 LEAWARQLQGPLPL
+208 LEAWAHQLQGPRPL
-222 GMPPI
+222 AIPRI
-227 LIPPAA
+227 LISPAELET
-233 AQVPPPTPIAAC
+233 PPTPQYPIPAC
-245 QRLDPDRPGVVL
+245 QRLDPDRPGLVL
-257 AGPWRGAP
+257 AGPWRGEP
-265 CRWGAHLRALIQ
+265 SRWNAHLRALVL
-277 LQQRTGWPVLA
+277 LQRRTGWPVLA

-303 AAYDLLLEHPD
+303 AAYDLLLERPQ
-314 PGLTPAQVL
+314 PGLAPDQVL
-323 RLGTLPASR
+323 RLGTLPTSR
-332 RLERWLAGLD
+332 RLERWLAALD

-365 SDAGLAGWLVAS
+365 SDAGLVGWLAAS
-377 GLGAGV
+377 GLGPGFVVAGETP
-383 SRTGEAVQA
+383 RA

-397 ASLALAATWLQA
+397 ASLALAEDWRQA
-409 EAKLQATLAQALD
+409 ETRVQAMLTRALD
-422 GQGAPA
+422 GPDTAE
-428 TGFPTALQ
+428 TGFPSPLR
-436 EPVLVRQLSR
+436 EPVLIRQLSR

-502 SLVLLTGDLAA
+502 SVVLLSGDLAA

-520 LWRPQLRGRLTVL
+520 LWRPQLSGRLTVL

-553 GALDFERLFA
+553 TALDFERLFA

-571 ALAAAHGV
+571 ALAAVHGV

-591 PRLAWALAQPLA
+591 PQLTWALAQPLA
-603 LLVLGTDRRQDAAL
+603 LLVLPTDRRQDAVL

-627 AGPPDG
+627 AGSQDA

>member
-1 MASRPDSMAPLASSG
+1 LQ
-16 ALAGGPGDNL
+16 
-26 RAALGLLMGF
+26 GL

-51 SAPLAVAAALLEPR
+51 SAPLAAAAALLEPT
-65 GLALYTSLAERSA
+65 GLAIYTCIDERSA
-78 AFFALGLARGQGVPA
+78 AFFALGLGRGQGLPA

-150 RWVAEPEPTGVG
+150 RWVAEPEPTGIAG
-162 LLDGTAIDALAAEAW
+162 LDGSRIDALAVEAW
-177 LWSLGR
+177 RWSLGR

-196 AFAEPLHASGPL
+196 AFEEPLHAGGPL
-208 LEAWARQLQGPLPL
+208 LDAWARHIQAAAPQEIPQ
-222 GMPPI
+222 I
-227 LIPPAA
+227 LIPPAETPT
-233 AQVPPPTPIAAC
+233 PPPPPIAAC

-257 AGPWRGAP
+257 AGPWRGGP
-265 CRWGAHLRALIQ
+265 EQWSAHLRALIK
-277 LQQRTGWPVLA
+277 LQRRTGWPVLA

-303 AAYDLLLEHPD
+303 AAYDLVLERAD
-314 PGLTPAQVL
+314 PGLAPAQVL

-332 RLERWLAGLD
+332 RLERWLTALD

-365 SDAGLAGWLVAS
+365 SEAGLVDWLAAS
-377 GLGAGV
+377 GLGYGV
-383 SRTGEAVQA
+383 SLAGEPPQA

-397 ASLALAATWLQA
+397 ASLALAARWSQA
-409 EAKLQATLAQALD
+409 EAKVQALLAQVLD
-422 GQGAPA
+422 GLGAPA
-428 TGFPTALQ
+428 TGNPSSLQ

-502 SLVLLTGDLAA
+502 SLVLLSGDLAA

-520 LWRPQLRGRLTVL
+520 LWRPQLGGRLTVL

-563 MPQPLDPS
+563 MPQALDPS
-571 ALAAAHGV
+571 SLAAVHGV
-579 PWRRVANLAELA
+579 PCRRVANLDDLA
-591 PRLAWALAQPLA
+591 PQLTWALAQPLA

-617 RRRLRTMAAL
+617 RQRLRTMAAL
-627 AGPPDG
+627 AGPPDA

>member
-1 MASRPDSMAPLASSG
+1 
-16 ALAGGPGDNL
+16 
-26 RAALGLLMGF
+26 
-36 QRLGLRQVVLCPGSR
+36 
-51 SAPLAVAAALLEPR
+51 
-65 GLALYTSLAERSA
+65 
-78 AFFALGLARGQGVPA
+78 
-93 AVITSSGS
+93 
-101 AVAHLLPAC
+101 

-150 RWVAEPEPTGVG
+150 RWVAEPEPTGFAG
-162 LLDGTAIDALAAEAW
+162 LDWSCIDALAVEAW
-177 LWSLGR
+177 CWSLGR

-196 AFAEPLHASGPL
+196 AFEEPLHAGGPL
-208 LEAWARQLQGPLPL
+208 LDAWARQIQGDAPQEIPQN
-222 GMPPI
+222 
-227 LIPPAA
+227 LIPPAKNPTT
-233 AQVPPPTPIAAC
+233 PPPPLAAC

-257 AGPWRGAP
+257 AGPWRGGP
-265 CRWGAHLRALIQ
+265 SRWSAHLRALIQ
-277 LQQRTGWPVLA
+277 LQRRTGWPVLA

-303 AAYDLLLEHPD
+303 AAYDLVLERED
-314 PGLTPAQVL
+314 PGLAPAQVL

-332 RLERWLAGLD
+332 RLERWLTALD

-365 SDAGLAGWLVAS
+365 SEAGLVGWLAAS
-377 GLGAGV
+377 GLSCGV
-383 SRTGEAVQA
+383 SFVGEPPQA

-397 ASLALAATWLQA
+397 ASLALAAKWSQA
-409 EAKLQATLAQALD
+409 EAKVQALLAQALD
-422 GQGAPA
+422 GLGAPA
-428 TGFPTALQ
+428 TGDPSPLQ

-502 SLVLLTGDLAA
+502 SLVLLSGDLAA

-520 LWRPQLRGRLTVL
+520 LWRPQLGGRLTVL

-563 MPQPLDPS
+563 MPQALDPS
-571 ALAAAHGV
+571 SLAAVHGV
-579 PWRRVANLAELA
+579 PCRRVANLDDLA
-591 PRLAWALAQPLA
+591 PQLTWALAQPLA

-617 RRRLRTMAAL
+617 RQRLRKMAAL
-627 AGPPDG
+627 AGPPDA

>member
-1 MASRPDSMAPLASSG
+1 MAPLAGSG
-16 ALAGGPGDNL
+16 APKEGPGGNL
-26 RAALGLLMGF
+26 RAALGLLQGL

-51 SAPLAVAAALLEPR
+51 SAPLAAAAALLEPT
-65 GLALYTSLAERSA
+65 GLALYTCIDERSA
-78 AFFALGLARGQGVPA
+78 AFFALGLGRGQGLPA

-150 RWVAEPEPTGVG
+150 RWVAEPEPMGIAG
-162 LLDGTAIDALAAEAW
+162 LDGSRIDALAVEAW
-177 LWSLGR
+177 CWSLGR

-196 AFAEPLHASGPL
+196 AFEEPLHAGGPL
-208 LEAWARQLQGPLPL
+208 LDAWASHIQGAAPREITQ
-222 GMPPI
+222 I
-227 LIPPAA
+227 LIPPAETPT
-233 AQVPPPTPIAAC
+233 PPPLPIAAC
-245 QRLDPDRPGVVL
+245 QRLDPDRSGVVL
-257 AGPWRGAP
+257 AGPWRGGP
-265 CRWGAHLRALIQ
+265 SRWSAHLRALIQ
-277 LQQRTGWPVLA
+277 LQRRTGWPVLA

-303 AAYDLLLEHPD
+303 VAYDLVLERAD
-314 PGLTPAQVL
+314 PGLAPAQVL

-332 RLERWLAGLD
+332 RLERWLSALD

-365 SDAGLAGWLVAS
+365 SEAGLVGWLAGS
-377 GLGAGV
+377 GLGCGVCLAG
-383 SRTGEAVQA
+383 EPPQA

-397 ASLALAATWLQA
+397 ASLALAAKWSQA
-409 EAKLQATLAQALD
+409 ETKVQALLAQALD
-422 GQGAPA
+422 GLGAPA
-428 TGFPTALQ
+428 TGDPSPLQ

-502 SLVLLTGDLAA
+502 SLVLLSGDLAA

-520 LWRPQLRGRLTVL
+520 LWRPQLGGRLTVL

-563 MPQPLDPS
+563 MPQLLDPS
-571 ALAAAHGV
+571 SLAAVHGV
-579 PWRRVANLAELA
+579 PCRRVANLDDLA
-591 PRLAWALAQPLA
+591 PQLTWALAQPLA

-617 RRRLRTMAAL
+617 RQQLRKMAAL
-627 AGPPDG
+627 PGPPDA

>member
-1 MASRPDSMAPLASSG
+1 MVPFAGSG
-16 ALAGGPGDNL
+16 ALAEGPRANL
-26 RAALGLLMGF
+26 RAALGLLLGF

-51 SAPLAVAAALLEPR
+51 SAPLAAAAALLEPT
-65 GLALYTSLAERSA
+65 GLALYTCIDERSA
-78 AFFALGLARGQGVPA
+78 AFFALGLSRGQGVPA

-125 DRPERLKGCGANQS
+125 DRPQRLKDCGANQS

-150 RWVAEPEPTGVG
+150 RWVVEPEPTGVG
-162 LLDGTAIDALAAEAW
+162 ALDDSSIDALALEAW

-183 KQGSPPGPVHLNL
+183 KQGTPPGPVHLNL
-196 AFAEPLHASGPL
+196 AFEVPLHAGGPL
-208 LEAWARQLQGPLPL
+208 LEAWARQLQGWSPLDLVQTPMDPA
-222 GMPPI
+222 GA
-227 LIPPAA
+227 PAA
-233 AQVPPPTPIAAC
+233 PLAPIPAS

-257 AGPWRGAP
+257 AGPWRGHPAH
-265 CRWGAHLRALIQ
+265 WASHLRALVH
-277 LQQRTGWPVLA
+277 LQRRTGWPVLA
-288 DALSGLRGQPQLETV
+288 DALSGLRGQADLATV
-303 AAYDLLLEHPD
+303 AGYDLLLERPD
-314 PGLTPAQVL
+314 PGLAPPQVL

-332 RLERWLAGLD
+332 RLEDWLVSLD
-342 ARQVLVSEADPRPLD
+342 ARQVLVSDADPRPLD

-365 SDAGLAGWLVAS
+365 SDAGLVGWLAAC
-377 GLGAGV
+377 GLGSGGPVDAQG
-383 SRTGEAVQA
+383 S
-392 PGPAP
+392 PAP
-397 ASLALAATWLQA
+397 DSNPAPDSLALATTWSKAEARLQA
-409 EAKLQATLAQALD
+409 MLNQTLD
-422 GQGAPA
+422 GLGAPA
-428 TGFPTALQ
+428 TAFQSPLQ
-436 EPVLVRQLSR
+436 EPALIRQLSR

-489 TLSEACGLAEALG
+489 TLSEAFGLAEALG
-502 SLVLLTGDLAA
+502 SLVLLSGDLAA

-533 LIDNG
+533 LIDNS

-544 QLPIRTEPE
+544 QLPIRTTPE
-553 GALDFERLFA
+553 WAMDFERLYA
-563 MPQPLDPS
+563 MPQPLDPG
-571 ALAAAHGV
+571 ALAAVHGV
-579 PWRRVANLAELA
+579 PWRRVPNLAELE
-591 PRLAWALAQPLA
+591 PQLAWALAQPLA
-603 LLVLGTDRRQDAAL
+603 LLVLCTDRRQDAAL

-627 AGPPDG
+627 DGPPDA